1 MLVAPEG
8 ALECGEFA
16 FSERQY
22 PAQTRRTEKSFGIFH
37 KVNAIDQKGAQS
49 FGNNHLAMSAN
60 DHAMMGPKCVCDASA
75 QSRRVD
81 MRRIGMNRNAA
92 TPARR
97 MIFDRLQMKA
107 LDKAEG
113 RCQIVMEMRNRANVG
128 PCLIISL

>member
-1 MLVAPEG
+1 
-8 ALECGEFA
+8 
-16 FSERQY
+16 
-22 PAQTRRTEKSFGIFH
+22 
-37 KVNAIDQKGAQS
+37 
-49 FGNNHLAMSAN
+49 
-60 DHAMMGPKCVCDASA
+60 
-75 QSRRVD
+75 